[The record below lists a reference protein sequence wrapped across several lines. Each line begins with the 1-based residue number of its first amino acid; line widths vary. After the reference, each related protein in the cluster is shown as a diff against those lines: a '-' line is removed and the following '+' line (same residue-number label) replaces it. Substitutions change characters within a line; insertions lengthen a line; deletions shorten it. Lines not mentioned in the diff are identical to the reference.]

1 MNRANELFCLEYA
14 KTGNGIQ
21 SYKKSHPN
29 CKSTDIVI
37 SANVTRL
44 LKNES
49 IKDRLHEL
57 KDEMDSEKIAQAS
70 EIQERLTSI
79 LRQEATEEVVVM
91 EGIEKGITEAKI
103 VNKKPALKDVIS
115 AGTTLARMQGAL
127 DSGGNVNV
135 IVPVFG
141 GESDLSD

>member
-14 KTGNGIQ
+14 RTGNGVQ
-21 SYKKSHPN
+21 SYKNSHPK
-29 CKSTDIVI
+29 CSSTDNVI
-37 SANVTRL
+37 SSVVNRL
-44 LKNES
+44 LKNNE

-57 KDEMDSEKIAQAS
+57 KNEMDSEKIAQAS
-70 EIQERLTSI
+70 EIQERLTAI
-79 LRQEATEEVVVM
+79 LRQTATEEVVVV
-91 EGIEKGITEAKI
+91 ESIDKGISEARI

-127 DSGGNVNV
+127 DSGGNINV

-141 GESDLSD
+141 GESDLAD